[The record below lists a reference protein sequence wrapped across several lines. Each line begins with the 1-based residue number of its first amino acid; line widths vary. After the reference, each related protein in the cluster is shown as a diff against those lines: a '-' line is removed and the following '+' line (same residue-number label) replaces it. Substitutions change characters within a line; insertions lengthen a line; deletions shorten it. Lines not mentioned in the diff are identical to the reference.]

1 MTVRIA
7 RRLMS
12 LATGLAVVSAALPA
26 IAADM
31 GGIRD
36 FGGAGGVPVPAPV
49 PIPMYDAE
57 WYIGVAAGAVLSD
70 SAAVTNIGSAMPVN
84 DNLRNVLF
92 GGISA
97 GRYITPSIRA
107 EIAVDAYG
115 DVTLAGPVASL
126 YTDTKSAASAINSGT
141 VDTNHYDV
149 TRTDKVNLGR
159 TTAMLNL
166 YYDLDTGTALRPYVG
181 GGVGVTWRSIKR
193 KWSEHADCA
202 FTTNSDATIHYPA
215 SDCTANSEDLPATYD
230 KSGSDSEER
239 FDLALALMAGVSYEI
254 TPDIIWDN
262 GYQMLWESNGIDISA
277 ATVSGTSTVKYSD
290 ALQHHFRTG
299 LRFNID

>member
-26 IAADM
+26 LAADM
-31 GGIRD
+31 GGIKD

-70 SAAVTNIGSAMPVN
+70 SSAVTNIGSTMPVN
-84 DNLRNVLF
+84 DNLKNVLF

-107 EIAVDAYG
+107 ELAVDAYG
-115 DVTLAGPVASL
+115 DVTLAGPVEAL
-126 YTDTKSAASAINSGT
+126 YTDTKSANSVINSGT
-141 VDTNHYDV
+141 IDTNHYDV
-149 TRTDKVNLGR
+149 TRTDKVSLGR

-166 YYDLDTGTALRPYVG
+166 YWDIDTGTALRPYVG
-181 GGVGVTWRSIKR
+181 GGVGVTWRSLKR
-193 KWSEHADCA
+193 KWSEHAECA
-202 FTTNSDATIHYPA
+202 FTTNSAGAVYPTDSCATS
-215 SDCTANSEDLPATYD
+215 SDELPAEYD
-230 KSGSDSEER
+230 NSGSETTDR
-239 FDLALALMAGVSYEI
+239 FDLALAAMAGVSYEI

-262 GYQMLWESNGIDISA
+262 GYQLLWESNGIDITT